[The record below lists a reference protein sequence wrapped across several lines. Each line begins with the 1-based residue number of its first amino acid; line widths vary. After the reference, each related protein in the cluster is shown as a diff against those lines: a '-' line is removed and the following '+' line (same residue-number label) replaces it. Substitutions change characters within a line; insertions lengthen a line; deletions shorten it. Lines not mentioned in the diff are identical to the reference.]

1 MNSAEK
7 AMQSFLESLGLD
19 LEQEHME
26 KTPQR
31 VATLFAE
38 LFSGRNQ
45 RTQDVWGEVFP
56 TDYQGLVAVEKIPF
70 YSMCE
75 HHLMPFFGTVDVIYQ
90 PHEGRVAGLSKV
102 ADLVNVLARRPQLQ
116 ERLSKQIAESLEQ
129 DLGAQGVLVRIQAT
143 HLCML
148 MKGQLE
154 LGTQVQTFE
163 ARGLLAEGGA
173 LRDQAML
180 ILGGQGHE
188 N

>member
-75 HHLMPFFGTVDVIYQ
+75 HHLMP
-90 PHEGRVAGLSKV
+90 
-102 ADLVNVLARRPQLQ
+102 
-116 ERLSKQIAESLEQ
+116 
-129 DLGAQGVLVRIQAT
+129 
-143 HLCML
+143 MW
-148 MKGQLE
+148 
-154 LGTQVQTFE
+154 
-163 ARGLLAEGGA
+163 GGWPV
-173 LRDQAML
+173 
-180 ILGGQGHE
+180 
-188 N
+188 